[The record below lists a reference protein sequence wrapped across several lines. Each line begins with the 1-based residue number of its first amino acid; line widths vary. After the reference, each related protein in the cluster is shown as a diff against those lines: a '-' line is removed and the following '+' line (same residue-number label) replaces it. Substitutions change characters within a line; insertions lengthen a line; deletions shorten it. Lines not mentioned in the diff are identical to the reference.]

1 MILKRSFSFDA
12 AHHLPRYKGRC
23 EALHGHTYRFTV
35 ALEGSPDHEG
45 VVMDFTELKSR
56 VRDLVLSKLD
66 HTCLNDLLEQ
76 PTAENI
82 ARWIFN
88 ALDEPLGAPN
98 RRLAWVEVFEGPESS
113 ALFSRE
119 DLR

>member
-35 ALEGSPDHEG
+35 ALQGSPDHEG
-45 VVMDFTELKSR
+45 MVMDFTELKALVRELVVSR
-56 VRDLVLSKLD
+56 LD
-66 HTCLNDLLEQ
+66 HTCLNDLIEQ

-82 ARWIFN
+82 ARWIFQTL
-88 ALDEPLGAPN
+88 AEPLKAPG
-98 RRLAWVEVFEGPESS
+98 RSLAWVEVFEGPESS
-113 ALFSRE
+113 AVFMAE